1 MNNSVNLGDI
11 YGLYSC
17 PSGGCDKTTGGM
29 INNIPTLEQIAPQV
43 DNDTISSVGGMSG
56 TNSSQPQTNQMP
68 NTIVLPQHTGSYED
82 TTSTSIA
89 PTNGVSSSV
98 NIPMTQ
104 QQAAQ
109 EDAERLER
117 ILTYSQPFPVT
128 ASSIQY
134 LNSFMRTQIGRRITV
149 QFQIG
154 TQGLTEKN
162 GYLLGVGANFILLN
176 EVGTTN
182 VLSCDFYAIKFV
194 TFYY

>member
-1 MNNSVNLGDI
+1 MTNSVNLGDM

-29 INNIPTLEQIAPQV
+29 INNIPTLEQIAPQP
-43 DNDTISSVGGMSG
+43 DTGSTGAASANNTG
-56 TNSSQPQTNQMP
+56 SSQYQSKLLP
-68 NTIVLPQHTGSYED
+68 NTINIPQQQASFD
-82 TTSTSIA
+82 NTTATSMA

-98 NIPMTQ
+98 NVPMTQ
-104 QQAAQ
+104 QESAQ
-109 EDAERLER
+109 QDPASLER

-128 ASSIQY
+128 ASTIQY
-134 LNSFMRTQIGRRITV
+134 LNSFMRTQIGRRVTV
-149 QFQIG
+149 EFQIG
-154 TQGLTEKN
+154 TQGLMQKN